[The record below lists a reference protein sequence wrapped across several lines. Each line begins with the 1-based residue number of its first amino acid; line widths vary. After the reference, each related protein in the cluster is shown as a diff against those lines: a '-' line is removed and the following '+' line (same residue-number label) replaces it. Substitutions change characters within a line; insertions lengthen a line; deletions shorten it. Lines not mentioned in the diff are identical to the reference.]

1 MFGATMEDTEK
12 GKGNQR
18 WNSAISNLTDL
29 SHNLTSIETLLL
41 KSAVYVD
48 PNTYNRSSLT
58 SEQARTI
65 KILEQRVETLE
76 REVDAVISASA
87 HARIEKREAEAGQKA
102 AELQAKEMIKE
113 LENTTKVF
121 ELHME
126 ELRTKEEEISKR
138 DKEIKLLKTVV
149 KTLGGNDLLE
159 SKF

>member
-1 MFGATMEDTEK
+1 MEDTEK

>member
-1 MFGATMEDTEK
+1 MEDTEK

-18 WNSAISNLTDL
+18 WNSAIANLTDL

-76 REVDAVISASA
+76 REVDAAISASA

-149 KTLGGNDLLE
+149 KTLGGNDFLE

>member
-1 MFGATMEDTEK
+1 MV
-12 GKGNQR
+12 
-18 WNSAISNLTDL
+18 
-29 SHNLTSIETLLL
+29 IENKLINPLFHVTFFR
-41 KSAVYVD
+41 V
-48 PNTYNRSSLT
+48 
-58 SEQARTI
+58 Q
-65 KILEQRVETLE
+65 ILEQRVETLE
-76 REVDAVISASA
+76 REVDAAISASA

-102 AELQAKEMIKE
+102 AELQAKEIIKE